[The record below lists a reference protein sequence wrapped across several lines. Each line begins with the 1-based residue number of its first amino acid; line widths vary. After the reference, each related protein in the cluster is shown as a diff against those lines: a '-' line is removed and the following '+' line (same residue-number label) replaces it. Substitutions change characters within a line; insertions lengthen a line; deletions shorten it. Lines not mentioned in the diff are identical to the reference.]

1 MKACV
6 LEAVGQLVYKEVPT
20 PEPKAGEVLLKVR
33 ACGICSSDIDRVYK
47 TGTYHFPTIPGHEF
61 AGEIVEVGEGVD
73 AAYLGKRAAVF
84 PLLPCFECESCKNE
98 LYVHC
103 SHYGYFGSRQDGA
116 FAEYL
121 AVPLWNIIPFDDTL
135 PFSEAALC
143 EPTAV
148 AMHACDKA
156 TITPDTH
163 VAVIGSGTI
172 GIIIALRAQQLG
184 AKSVTL
190 VGTRDKKLD
199 FVHEMG
205 ITSTVNS
212 SKEDVPEVIT
222 ARTDGRGA
230 DVVFECVG
238 TSDSVESSV
247 LTAAKSGQVVVVGN
261 PAGDMTM
268 PRNSYWKI
276 LRNELTLTG
285 MWNSSY
291 NSQVNDWKTALDFM
305 AHGSADFSKLVTHAF
320 DLSEHE
326 AAFDAVRDRDTF
338 TIKVMLTN
346 DN

>member
-6 LEAVGQLVYKEVPT
+6 LELVGSLVYKEVPT
-20 PEPKAGEVLLKVR
+20 PEPKSGEVLLKVR
-33 ACGICSSDIDRVYK
+33 ACGICSSDIDRVFK

-61 AGEIVEVGEGVD
+61 AGEIVSVGEGVD
-73 AAYLGKRAAVF
+73 ASYVGKRAAVF
-84 PLLPCFECESCKNE
+84 PLLPCFECDSCKNE

-103 SHYGYFGSRQDGA
+103 AHYSYFGSRQDGA

-121 AVPLWNIIPFDDTL
+121 AVPVWNVIPFDETL
-135 PFSEAALC
+135 PFTQAALC

-156 TITPDTH
+156 NKIEGAH

-190 VGTRDKKLD
+190 VGTRDKKLE
-199 FVHEMG
+199 FVHGLG
-205 ITSTVNS
+205 ISQTVNS
-212 SKEDVPEVIT
+212 SNETVHEAI
-222 ARTDGRGA
+222 ASLTDGRGA

-238 TSDSVESSV
+238 TSDSLESSI
-247 LTAAKSGQVVVVGN
+247 LSTAKSGQVVVVGN
-261 PAGDMTM
+261 PAGDMTL

-291 NSQVNDWKTALDFM
+291 NSRVNDWKTALEFM
-305 AHGSADFSKLVTHAF
+305 AREDVDLSKLVTHTF
-320 DLSEHE
+320 DLSQHE

>member
-6 LEAVGQLVYKEVPT
+6 LESVGSLVYKDVPT
-20 PEPKAGEVLLKVR
+20 PEPKEGEVLLKIR
-33 ACGICSSDIDRVYK
+33 ACGICSSDIDRVFK

-61 AGEIVEVGEGVD
+61 AGEIVAVGAGVD
-73 AAYLGKRAAVF
+73 EDYVGKRAAVF
-84 PLLPCFECESCKNE
+84 PLLPCFECDSCKDE

-103 SHYGYFGSRQDGA
+103 SSYSYFGSRQDGA

-121 AVPLWNIIPFDDTL
+121 AVPLWNVVTFNDTL
-135 PFSEAALC
+135 PFTQAALC

-156 TITPDTH
+156 AIGPDKH

-190 VGTRDKKLD
+190 VGTRDQKLD

-205 ITSTVNS
+205 IKQTIS
-212 SKEDVPEVIT
+212 SSQQSVPE
-222 ARTDGRGA
+222 ALSELTDGRGA
-230 DVVFECVG
+230 DIVFECVG
-238 TSDSVESSV
+238 TNDSLESSV
-247 LTAAKSGQVVVVGN
+247 LSTAKSGQVVVVGN
-261 PAGDMTM
+261 PAGDMTL

-291 NSQVNDWKTALDFM
+291 NEQVNDWRTALNFM
-305 AHGSADFSKLVTHAF
+305 EQGGADFSKLVTHTF
-320 DLSEHE
+320 DLSDHE

-346 DN
+346 D

>member
-6 LEAVGQLVYKEVPT
+6 LESVGSLVYKEVPT
-20 PEPKAGEVLLKVR
+20 PQAQEGEVLLKVR
-33 ACGICSSDIDRVYK
+33 ACGICSSDIDRVFK

-61 AGEIVEVGEGVD
+61 AGEIVAVGEGVD
-73 AAYLGKRAAVF
+73 DSYVGKRAAVF
-84 PLLPCFECESCKNE
+84 PLLPCFECDSCKSEN
-98 LYVHC
+98 YVHC
-103 SHYGYFGSRQDGA
+103 SSYSYFGSRQDGA

-121 AVPLWNIIPFDDTL
+121 AVPLWNIIPFDDSL
-135 PFSEAALC
+135 PFTEAALC

-156 TITPDTH
+156 NHIEGAH

-172 GIIIALRAQQLG
+172 GIIIALRAQHLG

-199 FVHEMG
+199 FARELG
-205 ITSTVNS
+205 ISQTVNS
-212 SKEDVPEVIT
+212 SRETVHEAI
-222 ARTDGRGA
+222 AALTDNRGA

-238 TSDSVESSV
+238 TSDSLESSI
-247 LTAAKSGQVVVVGN
+247 LSTAKSGQVVVVGN
-261 PAGDMTM
+261 PAGDMTL

-291 NSQVNDWKTALDFM
+291 NAEVNDWQTALEFM
-305 AHGSADFSKLVTHAF
+305 GLPGVDLSKLVTHTF
-320 DLSEHE
+320 DLSQHE
-326 AAFDAVRDRDTF
+326 AAFDAVRDRETF
-338 TIKVMLTN
+338 SIKVMLTN

>member
-6 LEAVGQLVYKEVPT
+6 LEAVGQLVYKDVET
-20 PEPKAGEVLLKVR
+20 PKPQKGEVLLKVR
-33 ACGICSSDIDRVYK
+33 ACGICSSDIDRVFK

-73 AAYLGKRAAVF
+73 ASLIGTRAAVF
-84 PLLPCFECESCKNE
+84 PLLPCFECDSCKQE

-103 SHYGYFGSRQDGA
+103 SHYSYFGSRQDGA

-121 AVPLWNIIPFDDTL
+121 AVPVWNIVPFDESISFT
-135 PFSEAALC
+135 EAALC

-156 TITPDTH
+156 NRIEGAD

-172 GIIIALRAQQLG
+172 GIIIALRAKQLG

-190 VGTRDKKLD
+190 VGTRERKLT
-199 FVHEMG
+199 FARELG
-205 ITSTVNS
+205 IEHTVNS
-212 SKEDVPEVIT
+212 SERIVHEAVSEL
-222 ARTDGRGA
+222 TDGKGA
-230 DVVFECVG
+230 DVTFECVG
-238 TSDSVESSV
+238 TSGSLESAI
-247 LTAAKSGQVVVVGN
+247 LATAKSGQVVIVGN
-261 PAGDMTM
+261 PAGDMTL

-291 NSQVNDWKTALDFM
+291 NSHTNDWATALEFM
-305 AHGSADFSKLVTHAF
+305 ARPDIDLSKLITHTF

-326 AAFDAVRDRDTF
+326 AAFNALRDRDTF